1 MECGYPPPKGAID
14 GIFVCIQMEIFT
26 KKRLV
31 LASIVYWFLLAY
43 IVVALVFWFI
53 ELEKQN
59 RRMATYKTGEL
70 KKDDPAFQDKYA
82 AIYDEKKRKTT
93 QYIGEGCTFLVVILF
108 ASIFVY
114 QAVRRQIRLQ
124 QQQENFMMAITH
136 ELKTP
141 IAVAKLNLETLL
153 KYHLDEAKQQ
163 KLMQAT
169 LQETNR
175 LNTLASNILVS
186 SQLEGGRYRISIEE
200 LDFSELV
207 RTSVTDFKN
216 RFPDRH
222 WRINIDPEI
231 DIAGDALLLQIMVN
245 NLIENAVKYSPKEG
259 AITCSLQ
266 TVHKTV
272 LLQVIDE
279 GTGIPD
285 SEKKK
290 IFEKFY
296 RIGNETIRTTKGT
309 GLGLYL
315 VKKIV
320 KDHHGT
326 IRVTNNLNRGCNFT
340 VSFTTCKLHS

>member
-1 MECGYPPPKGAID
+1 MA
-14 GIFVCIQMEIFT
+14 IFT

-31 LASIVYWFLLAY
+31 LASIVYWFLLVY
-43 IVVALVFWFI
+43 IIVALVFWFM

-59 RRMATYKTGEL
+59 RRMATYKISEL
-70 KKDDPAFQDKYA
+70 KKDDPAFQEKYA
-82 AIYDEKKRKTT
+82 TIYTEKKRKTG
-93 QYIGEGCTFLVVILF
+93 QYIGEGITFLAVILM

-114 QAVRRQIRLQ
+114 RAVRRQFKLQ

-153 KYHLDEAKQQ
+153 KYQLDEARKQ
-163 KLMQAT
+163 KMLQAT

-186 SQLEGGRYRISIEE
+186 SQLEGGKYHLSKEE
-200 LDFSELV
+200 LNFSELV
-207 RTSVTDFKN
+207 KTSVNDFKN

-222 WRINIDPEI
+222 WRIDIEPEI
-231 DIAGDALLLQIMVN
+231 DIPGDALLLQILVN
-245 NLIENAVKYSPKEG
+245 NLIENAVKYSPREA
-259 AITCSLQ
+259 AIECSLQ
-266 TVHKTV
+266 KKNRMV

-279 GTGIPD
+279 GPGIPD
-285 SEKKK
+285 NEKKK
-290 IFEKFY
+290 VFEKFY
-296 RIGNETIRTTKGT
+296 RIGNESTRTTKGT

-320 KDHHGT
+320 HDHHGH
-326 IRVTNNLNRGCNFT
+326 IRVTNNLTRGCNFM
-340 VSFTTCKLHS
+340 VSFTV